1 MVKGWKV
8 IVLMGM
14 LAVMTA
20 GCIPTQRDLR
30 MERDLEEM
38 KRRLASFERNAALQR
53 QAAPGERRLDE
64 VGRQVAD
71 LQAAVDTLRVDV
83 QAVSGRMEDLTRQRE
98 ETREEM
104 ALIRD
109 DLSLK
114 VSSLEDR
121 MAGLTAGAI
130 SPAGTNTSASS
141 PEALYEEGL
150 ALIRQQ
156 GNFVDGRK
164 RMSDFVQD
172 HAAHPLAV
180 NAMYWIGEAYYGEK
194 KYENAILQFQDVIQ
208 KYPDNPK
215 APAAML
221 KQGLAFHALGDV
233 KNAKVIMQKVM
244 ETYPKSAEAEKARE
258 RLATW

>member
-1 MVKGWKV
+1 MVKGWRV
-8 IVLMGM
+8 IVLLGVVS
-14 LAVMTA
+14 AMTA

-83 QAVSGRMEDLTRQRE
+83 QAVSGRLEDINRQRE
-98 ETREEM
+98 ESREEM

-114 VSSLEDR
+114 ISSLEDSLT
-121 MAGLTAGAI
+121 GLTTRELSSAG
-130 SPAGTNTSASS
+130 SPGASS

-150 ALIRQQ
+150 TLIRQR
-156 GNFVDGRK
+156 GNFVEGRK

-208 KYPDNPK
+208 KYPGNPK

-244 ETYPKSAEAEKARE
+244 ETYPKSTEAEKARE
-258 RLATW
+258 RLAAW